1 MKTLHLRL
9 LTEEGDE
16 LDSITVEEFV
26 IAEAW
31 EEAPPEESEEDIIAR
46 VDSLYQRLLRLLR
59 ERQSAPSQGRMWL
72 KLALGEAL
80 LTAGEVEGD
89 EVFVEVPVCPLAEG
103 EDGGF
108 DEAE

>member
-1 MKTLHLRL
+1 MKTLQFRL
-9 LTEEGDE
+9 VTQEGDE
-16 LDSITVEEFV
+16 LESITIDEFV

-31 EEAPPEESEEDIIAR
+31 EEAPAEESEEDIIAR
-46 VDSLYQRLLRLLR
+46 VDALYQRLLWLLR

-103 EDGGF
+103 EDDGV